1 MRTRRSVAVISAT
14 AFALALAGMV
24 GATGAQAA
32 PQAGVTGQA
41 SRAADV
47 VQRATGTADIARST
61 TGAGG
66 ATAQVSKP
74 GGNVVVTAPT
84 TATGNV
90 AVTAANG
97 STVTLAL
104 PATNG
109 AAGVTT
115 AEGTT
120 VYPGAAR
127 GTDLAVQA
135 TTDGGARALVTLKD
149 SSASTEQRFD
159 LGLPI
164 NTRLV
169 PADGGYDIVQ
179 KGEAGAAFSMGHID
193 APWAKDATGKS
204 LHTSYRLEGNT
215 LVQSIETDKNTAF
228 PVVADPK
235 WTWGWVTGTVYFDKN
250 GTGHVAADSGFL
262 VAVFAAA
269 PPPFDVYGILN
280 SANISRVAWN
290 AVTDGQCVEI
300 KIPTFLPYE
309 YSGGYCN

>member
-1 MRTRRSVAVISAT
+1 MAAVSAT
-14 AFALALAGMV
+14 ALALALAGLV

-32 PQAGVTGQA
+32 PQAGAAGQA

-74 GGNVVVTAPT
+74 SGSVVVTAPT
-84 TATGNV
+84 TASGRV

-97 STVTLAL
+97 STVTVAL
-104 PATNG
+104 PATTG
-109 AAGVTT
+109 TAGVTT

-159 LGLPI
+159 LGLPD

-179 KGEAGAAFSMGHID
+179 NGASGAAFSLGHID

-215 LVQSIETDKNTAF
+215 LIQSIDTDKNTAF

-250 GTGHVAADSGFL
+250 ETGHTAADSAF
-262 VAVFAAA
+262 VAAVFAFA
-269 PPPFDVYGILN
+269 PPPFDVYGVLN
-280 SANISRVAWN
+280 AANISRVAWN
-290 AVTDGQCVEI
+290 AQNDNQCVEI
-300 KIPTFLPYE
+300 KIPTFQAYE

>member
-1 MRTRRSVAVISAT
+1 MAAVSAT
-14 AFALALAGMV
+14 ALAITLAGLV

-32 PQAGVTGQA
+32 PQTGSAGQA

-47 VQRATGTADIARST
+47 VQRATGTADVARST
-61 TGAGG
+61 AGAGG
-66 ATAQVSKP
+66 ATAQVSSS
-74 GGNVVVTAPT
+74 GGTVVVTAPT
-84 TATGNV
+84 TASGNV

-97 STVTLAL
+97 STVTVAL
-104 PATNG
+104 PATTG

-159 LGLPI
+159 LGLPD
-164 NTRLV
+164 NARLV
-169 PADGGYDIVQ
+169 PAEGGYDIVQ
-179 KGEAGAAFSMGHID
+179 TGASGGAFAMGHID

-204 LHTSYRLEGNT
+204 LHTSYRLDGNT
-215 LVQSIETDKNTAF
+215 LVQSVETDRNTAY

-250 GTGHVAADSGFL
+250 ETGHTAADSAF
-262 VAVFAAA
+262 VAAAFAFA
-269 PPPFDVYGILN
+269 PPPFDVYGVLN
-280 SANISRVAWN
+280 AANISRVAWN
-290 AVTDGQCVEI
+290 AQNDNQCVKI
-300 KIPTFLPYE
+300 KIPTFQAYE